1 MEGVETMQ
9 KAYLSAEAKDA
20 LLTRLMET
28 YGTNVLRVCFLYLH
42 DHALAQDAAQTT
54 FLKAWKALDRLR
66 ADASEKAWL
75 MAIAVNT
82 CRSVLRSREY
92 RLYAHGADLA
102 NLPEPSVAP
111 CLPDSTVAR
120 AVQAL
125 PARYREVVILH
136 YYQNLPT
143 ADVARALRIPE
154 STVRTRLHRARH
166 MLEPQLKGWYL
177 NDE

>member
-1 MEGVETMQ
+1 ME

-20 LLTRLMET
+20 MLTRLMET

-66 ADASEKAWL
+66 TDASEKTWL
-75 MAIAVNT
+75 TAIAVNT

-92 RLYAHGADLA
+92 RLYAHGADPE
-102 NLPEPSVAP
+102 NLPEPSVDP
-111 CLPDSTVAR
+111 IIPDGTVAR
-120 AVQAL
+120 AVMSL
-125 PARYREVVILH
+125 PQKYSEVIILH
-136 YYQNLPT
+136 YYQNLP
-143 ADVARALRIPE
+143 AIDIARTLRIPE
-154 STVRTRLHRARH
+154 PTVRTRLLRARR
-166 MLEPQLKGWYL
+166 MLEPMLKGWYL